1 MRASGA
7 GSRRT
12 ALVDAESQL
21 ARLQRLERLL
31 DQLEIAR
38 RRGESAYLEDEDLR
52 MMSERRLELAIQIC
66 IDIGAHLVSELSAPP
81 PSDYAGI
88 FSSLAAAGHLD
99 RDLGARLSAAARQRN
114 LLVHLYLELD
124 DSQVFASLGRLDD
137 LRAFAAV
144 VRRLADD
151 A

>member
-1 MRASGA
+1 MG
-7 GSRRT
+7 

-21 ARLQRLERLL
+21 ARLAQLERLI
-31 DQLEIAR
+31 DQLER
-38 RRGESAYLEDEDLR
+38 VRSGGEAAYLADEDLR

-88 FSSLAAAGHLD
+88 FRSLADSGHLD
-99 RDLGARLSAAARQRN
+99 RDLGASLSDAARQRN
-114 LLVHLYLELD
+114 LLIHLYLEID
-124 DSQVFASLGRLDD
+124 DSKVFAALEHLDD

-144 VRRLADD
+144 VERLVADSS
-151 A
+151 